1 MMLQKVLFLIS
12 LVHIAV
18 ADSLFEAYSAV
29 TTTHRIIRQ
38 YRNSTSS
45 AGSDTTIRELTL
57 STPTKTRQT
66 TDHKSTSEVLP
77 TVLDVDTRVTIKP
90 SSSGAMVPTA
100 DQSPDSTSSEKSKDE
115 PATPDDPVFMPEV
128 SLDWTSQTASS
139 PTTVTESSFAK
150 QTEPALSASN
160 SSPTR
165 PAFVSSPATPTS
177 TNRSP
182 ITGISTATGDPETG
196 QPLIPSSSS
205 ASTSRLLSP
214 SSETLSTPT
223 KTTQTPDY
231 TSISGAWPTS
241 LGIGTRVTVE
251 PTSIIALS
259 PTSDQSIGSITSEA
273 TKTGSATPG
282 YSASTPKVSLDS
294 TSRTAGSPPTVN
306 EDPFTMQIEPTLPAP
321 VVSSPAT
328 PISTNRSPPPGIFTT
343 TEDRGTSQPLVPT
356 SSLALVSTSRP
367 LSPSSTTTTE
377 DAEQTKPHVHASV
390 SPISTL
396 EDSPSESASE
406 TTSISAAADV
416 FANKAHTLQIDDT
429 PTMGPE
435 PMRNATAAESPDAR
449 VSTTPEDTTL
459 NHSATI
465 DTANEPT
472 ANSPLPSQLTTQA
485 GSPTL
490 PRATHSTGVSRTGS
504 TPDSTSDIFA
514 NSGGQQTV
522 KQKIT
527 IAGAAVGAVSGSAL
541 LGAAMLKIWSN
552 GDVVYVETD
561 GLPVK
566 GTAEFLAA
574 VALRAL
580 RRQHHIRSQPVSGS
594 IGSAPQDCMPKGMPQ
609 DDKRQDYKSAT
620 GTCATEWQDVEPQI
634 GSHWQK

>member
-1 MMLQKVLFLIS
+1 
-12 LVHIAV
+12 
-18 ADSLFEAYSAV
+18 
-29 TTTHRIIRQ
+29 
-38 YRNSTSS
+38 
-45 AGSDTTIRELTL
+45 
-57 STPTKTRQT
+57 
-66 TDHKSTSEVLP
+66 
-77 TVLDVDTRVTIKP
+77 
-90 SSSGAMVPTA
+90 MVPTA

-259 PTSDQSIGSITSEA
+259 PTSDQSIASCTHLKLGPGQHEQATIAKLHYHHRRCRADQAARARLSFPNFNTGRCEYTNVIGRRYIDWTSKDDKA
-273 TKTGSATPG
+273 TPAYIVFDPSPYEQPTDTSFHSSHEFETASQPSTAFSNSTPPAIDQQATASLRHSGSA
-282 YSASTPKVSLDS
+282 
-294 TSRTAGSPPTVN
+294 
-306 EDPFTMQIEPTLPAP
+306 
-321 VVSSPAT
+321 
-328 PISTNRSPPPGIFTT
+328 
-343 TEDRGTSQPLVPT
+343 SQ
-356 SSLALVSTSRP
+356 
-367 LSPSSTTTTE
+367 
-377 DAEQTKPHVHASV
+377 
-390 SPISTL
+390 
-396 EDSPSESASE
+396 SPSESASE

-574 VALRAL
+574 VTLRAL
-580 RRQHHIRSQPVSGS
+580 RRQHHIRSQP
-594 IGSAPQDCMPKGMPQ
+594 GMRTL
-609 DDKRQDYKSAT
+609 KRLMLICFDSPSQ
-620 GTCATEWQDVEPQI
+620 
-634 GSHWQK
+634 